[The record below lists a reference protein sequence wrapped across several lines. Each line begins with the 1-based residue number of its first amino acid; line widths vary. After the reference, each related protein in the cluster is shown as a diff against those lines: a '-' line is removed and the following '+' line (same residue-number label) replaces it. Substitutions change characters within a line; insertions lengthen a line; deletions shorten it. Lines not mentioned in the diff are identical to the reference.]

1 MLVKVMFKALQTR
14 FQQYVNQE
22 FPDEQAQFRKTEEP
36 EIKLLTFIGLCR
48 KKEISEKH
56 LLLLNCL
63 H

>member
-1 MLVKVMFKALQTR
+1 M
-14 FQQYVNQE
+14 NQE
-22 FPDEQAQFRKTEEP
+22 FPDEQAQFRKAEEP

-48 KKEISEKH
+48 KQKISEKY